1 MSMTKTLLLVL
12 GALLVAT
19 PVTPASGQS
28 LSESI
33 QIVKKR
39 RADQAR
45 KDRVAGRQTKM
56 LQRLF
61 YTELDV
67 DFEKVPVRDVF
78 EFMDELLDV
87 QLIVRYHDDPTG
99 IGIDPDTAI
108 SLEGEALL
116 AVEVIEM
123 VLEQCSVIDDC
134 TWQLR
139 RSFIEIGPK
148 ERLGVSSAQEMRIY
162 PIDELLYEA
171 PRFSNRPVMGF
182 NVGYPGW
189 IGAYDSDYSHRGR
202 LRYTNG
208 WGWGWG
214 SRLQGQGYGGAFGG
228 NVVSNG
234 TTKDP
239 DAGDRGNLNSRE
251 AKAERAEELIEFI
264 TSMVE
269 PEAWN
274 RNGGMSASIEYRDGS
289 LFVRAPEFVHREIA
303 GYPPIPP
310 PEDVLGDEG
319 EAGE

>member
-12 GALLVAT
+12 GAILVAA
-19 PVTPASGQS
+19 PVAPASGQS
-28 LSESI
+28 LSDQI
-33 QIVKKR
+33 QVVKKR
-39 RADQAR
+39 RAEQAR
-45 KDRVAGRQTKM
+45 KDRLAGRQTQM

-67 DFEKVPVRDVF
+67 DFENVEVRDVF
-78 EFMDELLDV
+78 EYLRELLDV
-87 QLIVRYHDDPTG
+87 NMIVRYHDDPTG
-99 IGIDPDTAI
+99 IGIDPTTKI

-116 AVEVIEM
+116 ALEVIEL

-148 ERLGVSSAQEMRIY
+148 ERLGVRGAQELRVY

-171 PRFSNRPVMGF
+171 PRFSNAPVMGF

-189 IGAYDSDYSHRGR
+189 IGAYDSDYSTRGR

-208 WGWGWG
+208 WGWGMG
-214 SRLQGQGYGGAFGG
+214 SRIQGYGGAFGG
-228 NVVSNG
+228 NVPSNG
-234 TTKDP
+234 TIKDP
-239 DAGDRGNLNSRE
+239 DGGDNGTLNSRE

-264 TSMVE
+264 TSIIE
-269 PEAWN
+269 PEAWS

-289 LFVRAPEFVHREIA
+289 LFVRAPEFVHREIG

-310 PEDVLGDEG
+310 PEDSVEEDDESP
-319 EAGE
+319 